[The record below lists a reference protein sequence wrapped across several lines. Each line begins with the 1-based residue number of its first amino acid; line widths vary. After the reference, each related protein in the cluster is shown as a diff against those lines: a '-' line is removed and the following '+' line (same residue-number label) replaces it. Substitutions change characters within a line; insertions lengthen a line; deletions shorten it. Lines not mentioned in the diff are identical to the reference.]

1 MRMLPL
7 KLLFLLNW
15 NMGGDRDY
23 FMIITGTIIKST
35 FAQFSP
41 FFIPLPLV
49 RFPKKLIEDVRFWPD
64 PLLPLPLTHPLTGIG
79 EWGEILTNSG
89 WGWGEIF

>member
-15 NMGGDRDY
+15 NRGWDRDY
-23 FMIITGTIIKST
+23 FMIIPGPFIKST
-35 FAQFSP
+35 FAQFSV
-41 FFIPLPLV
+41 FLTPLPHV
-49 RFPKKLIEDVRFWPD
+49 RFPKKVIEDARFWRD

-79 EWGEILTNSG
+79 EWGENNFEQFRVG
-89 WGWGEIF
+89 VG